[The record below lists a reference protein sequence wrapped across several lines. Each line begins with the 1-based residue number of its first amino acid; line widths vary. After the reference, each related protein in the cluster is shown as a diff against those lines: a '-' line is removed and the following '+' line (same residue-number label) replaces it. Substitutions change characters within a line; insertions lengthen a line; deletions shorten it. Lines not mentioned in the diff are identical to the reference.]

1 MTTTTKQAS
10 NNNPKKGFLLDTN
23 VVSEVCKKEPNGS
36 VLNWLD
42 QNAND
47 LYLSVVTIE
56 EDAFWPTHDAKRKE
70 TNRTQANDRFIA

>member
-47 LYLSVVTIE
+47 SIS
-56 EDAFWPTHDAKRKE
+56 RS
-70 TNRTQANDRFIA
+70 